1 MTIIMLAAG
10 LSSRME
16 GKNKLLL
23 PYRGKPLIL
32 STLEAVLKFSDNI
45 LLVLGHEREEIEK
58 ILPKNIRTVYNEN
71 YEKGQITSIYK
82 ALEEVDD
89 DLMILPSDLPLLSP
103 RDFSQIHDALKTSRI
118 ARPYHKGIMGH
129 PVGMRKEI
137 RDLVLKERPEK
148 IKEFLEKNGMIKTE
162 GSIAT
167 ITDIDTPPS
176 YLNLI
181 RT

>member
-10 LSSRME
+10 LSNRME

-23 PYRGKPLIL
+23 PYKGKPLIL
-32 STLEAVLKFSDNI
+32 NTLESVLKFSDNI
-45 LLVLGHEREEIEK
+45 LMVLGHEREKIEK
-58 ILPKNIRTVYNEN
+58 ILPENIKTVYNEN

-82 ALEEVDD
+82 ALEEIDD
-89 DLMILPSDLPLLSP
+89 DIMIVPSDLPLLSSP
-103 RDFSQIHDALKTSRI
+103 DFSQIYEALKTNSI
-118 ARPYHKGIMGH
+118 ARPYHRGTMGH

-137 RDLVLKERPEK
+137 RDLILKKRPDN
-148 IKEFLEKNGMIKTE
+148 IKKFLEENGMMKTE

-167 ITDIDTPPS
+167 ITDIDTPSS

-181 RT
+181 RL